1 MAYRRKKRF
10 ARRKRRVGRSSRGAP
25 KRRYVRRRMRSRK
38 TKFTKASS
46 QYEKITV
53 KLQDFQ
59 VFSMVQSGAALIPA
73 SQTSLNLGFD
83 TGLLLQPMFNGYQ
96 TFYNYFKVVRMTTK
110 ITHRPRLGAG
120 QADYAPVDEYL
131 CHFVAP
137 GGVASGSTTF
147 PFYADVFQAPFARR
161 HLIKGKA
168 TTFSCI
174 PRLTREVKGQ
184 SRLNGVNYDAVIH
197 TDSPRN
203 EWMWTQDL
211 NQNDNP
217 VWQCGYLATPGVDHF
232 PNGLNVVGSQV
243 PNWHIERWVTI
254 LFKGKRNYAGGP
266 LSRAPI
272 RVNAEAD
279 KGHILRTAPEH
290 PIRENMENL
299 IMDTVL
305 GSVRDNI
312 IAHGASVV
320 KKMLTPADE
329 L

>member
-1 MAYRRKKRF
+1 
-10 ARRKRRVGRSSRGAP
+10 
-25 KRRYVRRRMRSRK
+25 MRSRK

-46 QYEKITV
+46 QYEKIVV
-53 KLQDFQ
+53 KLADFQ
-59 VFSMVQSGAALIPA
+59 VNSMVQSGTALLPA

-83 TGLLLQPMFNGYQ
+83 TGLMLQPLFSGYQ
-96 TFYNYFKVVRMTTK
+96 TFYNYFKVVKMTTK
-110 ITHRPRLGAG
+110 VTHRPRLGAG

-137 GGVASGSTTF
+137 GGLSSGTTSY
-147 PFYADVFQAPFARR
+147 PFYADVFQAPFAKR
-161 HLIKGKA
+161 HLIRGKA
-168 TTFSCI
+168 ATFSCI
-174 PRLTREVKGQ
+174 PRLCREVKGQ
-184 SRLNGVNYDAVIH
+184 SRQSLLAYDAIIH

-211 NQNDNP
+211 NQDAPP
-217 VWQCGYLATPGVDHF
+217 VWQCGYLATPGVDHY
-232 PNGLNVVGSQV
+232 PNALNVLGSQV
-243 PNWHIERWVTI
+243 PNWHVERWVTI
-254 LFKGKRNYAGGP
+254 LFKGKRNFVNGP
-266 LSRAPI
+266 LLKAPI
-272 RVNAEAD
+272 RVQADLD
-279 KGHILRTAPEH
+279 KGHQLRTAPEH

-305 GSVRDNI
+305 GGVRDNI